1 MGQNR
6 EMINKRGS
14 LFAVSVLAVVLTGC
28 SIGGGDTYNGADA
41 GTHGVTVQA
50 TGTTKVVPDGVSF
63 TFSISVLAANTEE
76 ALSKV
81 AEGSEKARK
90 ALEEA
95 GVVSEDFSTQNVS
108 VYPEYTYNTD
118 GSSGAVSGYRGTQ
131 AFAVTLRD
139 TTKAGDVVD
148 AVVAAVGNSVQ
159 INSVVPILLDT
170 QDAADDAREKAVK
183 AAKAK
188 AESYAD
194 LLELDLGDLQ
204 YITEISSPS
213 WEARAIV
220 GSNDMATSAKT
231 EIDLGV
237 QEVSVTVEVR
247 YKFD

>member
-14 LFAVSVLAVVLTGC
+14 LFAVSVLVVVLTGC

-41 GTHGVTVQA
+41 DAHGVTVQA
-50 TGTTKVVPDGVSF
+50 TGTAKVVPD
-63 TFSISVLAANTEE
+63 
-76 ALSKV
+76 
-81 AEGSEKARK
+81 GSEKARK

>member
-1 MGQNR
+1 
-6 EMINKRGS
+6 MINKRGS
-14 LFAVSVLAVVLTGC
+14 LFAVSVLAVVLAGC
-28 SIGGGDTYNGADA
+28 SIGGGDTYNGAESA
-41 GTHGVTVQA
+41 AHGVTVQA
-50 TGTTKVVPDGVSF
+50 TGSVKVVPDGVSF
-63 TFSISVLAANTEE
+63 TFSVSVLAANTDE
-76 ALSKV
+76 ALSRV
-81 AEGSEKARK
+81 AEGSDKARK
-90 ALEEA
+90 ALEGA
-95 GVVSEDFSTQNVS
+95 GVEGDDIATQNVS

-118 GSSGAVSGYRGTQ
+118 GSAGSVSGYRGTQ

-159 INSVVPILLDT
+159 INSVVPVLLDT
-170 QDAADDAREKAVK
+170 QDAADDARKKAVK

>member
-1 MGQNR
+1 M
-6 EMINKRGS
+6 
-14 LFAVSVLAVVLTGC
+14 SVLAVVLTGC

-50 TGTTKVVPDGVSF
+50 TGTAKVVPDGVSF

-95 GVVSEDFSTQNVS
+95 GVVSEDFSTQNVI

-118 GSSGAVSGYRGTQ
+118 GSSGSVSGYRGNQ

-139 TTKAGDVVD
+139 TTTAGDVVD

-188 AESYAD
+188 AES
-194 LLELDLGDLQ
+194 
-204 YITEISSPS
+204 
-213 WEARAIV
+213 
-220 GSNDMATSAKT
+220 
-231 EIDLGV
+231 
-237 QEVSVTVEVR
+237 
-247 YKFD
+247 

>member
-14 LFAVSVLAVVLTGC
+14 LFAVSVFAVVLTGC

-50 TGTTKVVPDGVSF
+50 TGTAKVVPDGVSF
-63 TFSISVLAANTEE
+63 TFSISVLAENTEE

-118 GSSGAVSGYRGTQ
+118 GSSGSVSGYRGNQ

-139 TTKAGDVVD
+139 TTTAGDVVD

-188 AESYAD
+188 AESYAE
-194 LLELDLGDLQ
+194 LLDEDLGDLQ

-220 GSNDMATSAKT
+220 GSNDLETSAKT

>member
-1 MGQNR
+1 M
-6 EMINKRGS
+6 
-14 LFAVSVLAVVLTGC
+14 LAVVLAGC
-28 SIGGGDTYNGADA
+28 SIGGGDTYNGAESA
-41 GTHGVTVQA
+41 AHGVTVQA
-50 TGTTKVVPDGVSF
+50 TGSVKVVPDGVSF
-63 TFSISVLAANTEE
+63 TFSVSVLAANTDE
-76 ALSKV
+76 ALSRV
-81 AEGSEKARK
+81 AEGSDKARK
-90 ALEEA
+90 ALEGA
-95 GVVSEDFSTQNVS
+95 GVEGDDIATQNVS

-118 GSSGAVSGYRGTQ
+118 GSAGSVSGYRGTQ

-159 INSVVPILLDT
+159 INSVVPVLLDT
-170 QDAADDAREKAVK
+170 QDAADDARKKAVK

>member
-1 MGQNR
+1 M
-6 EMINKRGS
+6 
-14 LFAVSVLAVVLTGC
+14 LAVVLAGC
-28 SIGGGDTYNGADA
+28 SIGGGDTYNGAESA
-41 GTHGVTVQA
+41 AHGVTVQA
-50 TGTTKVVPDGVSF
+50 TGSVKVVPDGVSF
-63 TFSISVLAANTEE
+63 TFSVSVLAANTDE
-76 ALSKV
+76 ALSRV
-81 AEGSEKARK
+81 AEGSDKARK
-90 ALEEA
+90 ALEGA
-95 GVVSEDFSTQNVS
+95 GVEGDDIATQNVS

-118 GSSGAVSGYRGTQ
+118 GSAGSVSGYRGTQ

-159 INSVVPILLDT
+159 INSVVPVLLDA
-170 QDAADDAREKAVK
+170 QDAADDARKKAVK

>member
-1 MGQNR
+1 
-6 EMINKRGS
+6 
-14 LFAVSVLAVVLTGC
+14 LFAVSVLAVVLAGC
-28 SIGGGDTYNGADA
+28 SIGGGDTYNGAESA
-41 GTHGVTVQA
+41 AHGVTVQA
-50 TGTTKVVPDGVSF
+50 TGSVKVVPDGVSF
-63 TFSISVLAANTEE
+63 TFSVSVLAANTDE
-76 ALSKV
+76 ALSRV
-81 AEGSEKARK
+81 AEGSDKARK
-90 ALEEA
+90 ALEGA
-95 GVVSEDFSTQNVS
+95 GVEGDDIATQNVS

-118 GSSGAVSGYRGTQ
+118 GSAGSVSGYRGTQ

-159 INSVVPILLDT
+159 INSVVPVLLDT
-170 QDAADDAREKAVK
+170 QDAADDARKKAVK